1 MIVFLLRHA
10 DRADNDDL
18 VPAGFARAELLGRML
33 AESGVAVAFRSDFAR
48 AEKTLAP
55 LKARLGG
62 ALDVRTIPFTDPT
75 KPGPYATKVAAA
87 VRALPPDTS
96 VAVVGHTNTVD
107 LTIERLGGG
116 AIDEIEHHEFDKL
129 FVLFLAP
136 PAPATLLRLRYG
148 EATKGPAMRRSPIAI
163 LASFILLAPL
173 FGCAA
178 AHAQQRDV
186 AGSRDYP
193 GIGRFDGS
201 VITGY
206 QVKDFDAAR
215 LQAAAFRDGQ
225 PVDARRLEGRITRI
239 AYRTE
244 PGPSILEVSRNF
256 ETQLAKAGFETL
268 LACDADACGG
278 IPFVEGVDALPIPQM
293 WVDGF
298 DYRYYAGR
306 KAEGGR
312 ETYAAVLVSK
322 NNDNVYCAAHVAVV
336 GAIENKMVDAA
347 AMAKGLGE
355 KGHIALYGIYF
366 DTDKAVIKPESRP
379 TLDEIAKLLRGQP
392 QLNVVI
398 VGHTD
403 SQGAYDYNMDL
414 SRRRAEAIA
423 AELVRPTGSPRTRLR
438 TAGVGFLAPVGS
450 NATRRRPRAQ
460 PAGGAGGAVALHLSP
475 MRRGSAQCEPPVCA
489 PW

>member
-1 MIVFLLRHA
+1 
-10 DRADNDDL
+10 
-18 VPAGFARAELLGRML
+18 
-33 AESGVAVAFRSDFAR
+33 
-48 AEKTLAP
+48 
-55 LKARLGG
+55 
-62 ALDVRTIPFTDPT
+62 
-75 KPGPYATKVAAA
+75 
-87 VRALPPDTS
+87 
-96 VAVVGHTNTVD
+96 
-107 LTIERLGGG
+107 
-116 AIDEIEHHEFDKL
+116 
-129 FVLFLAP
+129 
-136 PAPATLLRLRYG
+136 
-148 EATKGPAMRRSPIAI
+148 MRRSII
-163 LASFILLAPL
+163 APL
-173 FGCAA
+173 AVMLCLAA
-178 AHAQQRDV
+178 SAPAHAQRGDV

-193 GIGRFDGS
+193 GIGRFAGS

-215 LQAAAFRDGQ
+215 LQAAAFRDGNAT
-225 PVDARRLEGRITRI
+225 DARRLEGRVTRI
-239 AYRTE
+239 AYRTN

-268 LACDADACGG
+268 VACDVDACGG
-278 IPFVEGVDALPIPQM
+278 IPFVESVDSLPIPQM

-298 DYRYYAGR
+298 DYRYFAGR
-306 KAEGGR
+306 KTEGGR

-322 NNDNVYCAAHVAVV
+322 NNEQIYAQLTVAVL

-355 KGHIALYGIYF
+355 KGHIALYGIFF

-423 AELVRPTGSPRTRLR
+423 AELAQTYRIVRTRLR
-438 TAGVGFLAPVGS
+438 TAGVGFLAPDGS
-450 NATRRRPRAQ
+450 NASEDGRALNRRVEL
-460 PAGGAGGAVALHLSP
+460 VAP
-475 MRRGSAQCEPPVCA
+475 
-489 PW
+489 